1 MLIRLARY
9 IKKKIIEKNA
19 RSTWKRHGVD
29 IQPPFSISSIRN
41 LLITPPL
48 THWTKFMVAIKR

>member
-9 IKKKIIEKNA
+9 VKKKIIEKNA
-19 RSTWKRHGVD
+19 RSTWKKQGVD
-29 IQPPFSISSIRN
+29 IQPPFSISSIHN

-48 THWTKFMVAIKR
+48 IHWAGFMVAIKR